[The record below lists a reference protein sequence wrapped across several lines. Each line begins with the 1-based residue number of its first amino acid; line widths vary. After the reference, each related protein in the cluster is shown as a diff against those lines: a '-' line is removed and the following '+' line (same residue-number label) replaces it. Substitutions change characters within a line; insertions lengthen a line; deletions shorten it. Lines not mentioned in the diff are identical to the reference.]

1 MTMRKGASPVEET
14 RTKKQPESYLAFL
27 FRWAINLAVCL
38 LALAAPAGA
47 QTPWAKD
54 CSGVAGITV
63 GSVKWTPALCQEF
76 NGPQGPPDVTAW
88 SFDLGNGGF
97 GNNEAETYCGPP
109 GYANNPS
116 QCPTSFSVS
125 TANSYLDGKGHL
137 VIQAINS
144 GGSWYSARLKTQ
156 SLQNFVYGRI
166 EASIQLPD
174 TTNPGLWPAFW
185 WLGSNVTTVP
195 WPKCGEADIM
205 ENWSPSVFNGP
216 GTTHNKAS
224 IHTAV
229 TAGNGLGGTYTFPSG
244 EQVNTAFYAYGVIWS
259 ANMLQFYVI
268 PTATPQTSIQ
278 PFFIVTA
285 SDLPS
290 GDTWPFNA
298 NAFLITNVAVG
309 GTLGG
314 STANTPSPGRMTIDY
329 IRAYAPSAVP
339 APGLG
344 QAPGITVTAG
354 ATTGNTSTFTP
365 DLAAGTGYAYFTC
378 DTTAPKA
385 SCSIN
390 TDDPLNHFVVNSD
403 AGTRESVS
411 VAVATASN
419 AEVPPVFFTRTPRR
433 PFWLIAGLATLLAFI
448 IFNLKRLGGPTFRHA
463 MSLGAVVLGMALIIG
478 CSLRYVGGGSGGN
491 SGTTPGQYT
500 VTVYA
505 FTESNTTN
513 GANANADANV
523 AIPLTVN

>member
-1 MTMRKGASPVEET
+1 M
-14 RTKKQPESYLAFL
+14 TKKQPPSCLAFL
-27 FRWAINLAVCL
+27 TRWTINLAVFL
-38 LALAAPAGA
+38 LALAVPAAGQA
-47 QTPWAKD
+47 PWAKD
-54 CSGVAGITV
+54 CSGVGASTV
-63 GSVKWTPALCQEF
+63 GSVQWTPALCQEF
-76 NGPQGPPDVTAW
+76 NGPQGPPDATAW

-97 GNNEAETYCGPP
+97 GNNELETYCGPP

-125 TANSYLDGKGHL
+125 TANSYLDGHGHL
-137 VIQAINS
+137 VIQAINR

-156 SLQNFVYGRI
+156 GLQNFLYGRI

-205 ENWSPSVFNGP
+205 ENWSPSIFNGP
-216 GTTHNKAS
+216 GPTHNKSS

-244 EQVNTAFYAYGVIWS
+244 EQANTAFYAYGLIWS

-298 NAFLITNVAVG
+298 NAFLIANVAIG

-314 STANTPSPGRMTIDY
+314 STANTPSPGLMTIDY

-339 APGLG
+339 APVLG
-344 QAPGITVTAG
+344 QPPGITVTAG
-354 ATTGNTSTFTP
+354 GTTGNTSTFTP
-365 DLAAGTGYAYFTC
+365 ELAAGAGYAYFTC

-390 TDDPLNHFVVNSD
+390 TDDPLNHFVVNPD
-403 AGTRESVS
+403 AGTRETVTVTVATTSN
-411 VAVATASN
+411 AVALLHFFNPKPGQPFALAGVLTMLLA
-419 AEVPPVFFTRTPRR
+419 VMVFFR
-433 PFWLIAGLATLLAFI
+433 
-448 IFNLKRLGGPTFRHA
+448 KRLGLRSFRRTMA
-463 MSLGAVVLGMALIIG
+463 LSAFVLGAALVMG
-478 CSLRYVGGGSGGN
+478 CSLRFVGGESGGN
-491 SGTTPGQYT
+491 TGTTPGQYT

-505 FTESNTTN
+505 FTESNSTN
-513 GANANADANV
+513 GANANADARV